1 MRAEATAERTLALLP
16 ELGRATSGARLY
28 LTGGAS
34 AVLIG
39 WRERTVDVDIRLD
52 GDEDRLLRAISALK
66 DRLDINIELA
76 GPLDFLPEPE
86 GWRER
91 SPSVGRFG
99 RLEVFHTDFALQAL
113 SKIERGFPQDL
124 DDVRA
129 MLDRGLTDAHA
140 IRRTFRPSARGFS
153 ASPRSTPTGSP
164 PKSPQRFRGS
174 HRRARH
180 APGRADAKVDASS
193 EMNSAYTGGHSR
205 GYRSPTWRRMEI
217 ESE

>member
-1 MRAEATAERTLALLP
+1 MRAEATAERTLALLT

-34 AVLIG
+34 AVLVG

-66 DRLDINIELA
+66 DRLDINVELA
-76 GPLDFLPEPE
+76 GPLDFLPEPD

-99 RLEVFHTDFALQAL
+99 GLEVFHTDFGLQAL
-113 SKIERGFPQDL
+113 SKIERGSPQDL

-129 MLDRGLTDAHA
+129 MLDLGLTDAQA
-140 IRRTFRPSARGFS
+140 IRRTFQAIRPGLY
-153 ASPRSTPTGSP
+153 
-164 PKSPQRFRGS
+164 RFP
-174 HRRARH
+174 A
-180 APGRADAKVDASS
+180 VDADRL
-193 EMNSAYTGGHSR
+193 AAQVAAALPG
-205 GYRSPTWRRMEI
+205 
-217 ESE
+217 

>member
-1 MRAEATAERTLALLP
+1 MRAEATAERTLALLT

-34 AVLIG
+34 AVLVG

-76 GPLDFLPEPE
+76 GPLDFLPEPD

-99 RLEVFHTDFALQAL
+99 GLDVYHTDFALQAL
-113 SKIERGFPQDL
+113 AKIERGFPQDL

-129 MLDRGLTDAHA
+129 MLDRGLTDADA
-140 IRRTFRPSARGFS
+140 IRRTFESVRPRLF
-153 ASPRSTPTGSP
+153 
-164 PKSPQRFRGS
+164 RFP
-174 HRRARH
+174 A
-180 APGRADAKVDASS
+180 VDA
-193 EMNSAYTGGHSR
+193 ETLAAQLDAALLG
-205 GYRSPTWRRMEI
+205 
-217 ESE
+217 